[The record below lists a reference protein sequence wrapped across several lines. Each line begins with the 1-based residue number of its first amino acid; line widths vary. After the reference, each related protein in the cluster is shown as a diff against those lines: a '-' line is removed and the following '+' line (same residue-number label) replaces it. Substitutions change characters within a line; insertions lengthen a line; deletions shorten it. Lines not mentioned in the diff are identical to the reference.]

1 MNLIF
6 SLGFL
11 EESDLDEIQKASS
24 GVQWRKFEKEL
35 LKTLKNLKPE
45 NDSPELFKKELR
57 MKIQEKMEAFKK
69 SSDFDNTTIPNV
81 MWEDVGGLQ
90 HAKDEILDT
99 IVLPQLYPQL
109 FNEFFRPR
117 TGLLFYGPPGTG
129 KTLLAK
135 CIATECKLNFLSGSK
150 I

>member
-1 MNLIF
+1 ML
-6 SLGFL
+6 
-11 EESDLDEIQKASS
+11 
-24 GVQWRKFEKEL
+24 WRKFEKEL
-35 LKTLKNLKPE
+35 VKILRLIKPKKGSLE
-45 NDSPELFKKELR
+45 GFKKELNT
-57 MKIQEKMEAFKK
+57 KIQEKMEAFKK
-69 SSDFDNTTIPNV
+69 SADFDNPSIPNV
-81 MWEDVGGLQ
+81 RWEDVGGLQ

-135 CIATECKLNFLSGSK
+135 CIATECKLNFLSGGLVGK
-150 I
+150 V